1 MMRLAAERKGQ
12 AIVELALLLTFLL
25 LLAAGAIQ
33 FGTLHGIKL
42 RVEHAAREG
51 ARYGSIH
58 ALNGT
63 DQDIRT
69 HVIEAGKDLT
79 PPISAD
85 NITIATPD
93 GRIADKPIAVTVV
106 YPYSPT
112 VFLVGALLPSTM
124 NIQSTAQMRI
134 EG

>member
-1 MMRLAAERKGQ
+1 MMRLAGERRGQ

-25 LLAAGAIQ
+25 LLAAGAVQ
-33 FGTLHGIKL
+33 FGILHGIKL

-63 DQDIRT
+63 DEDIRAHT
-69 HVIEAGKDLT
+69 IEAAKDLT
-79 PPISAD
+79 PPVSAG
-85 NITIATPD
+85 NVTIATPD
-93 GRIADKPIAVTVV
+93 GRVGDKPIAVTVV
-106 YPYSPT
+106 YPYSPS
-112 VFLVGALLPSTM
+112 VFLVGALLPSTI
-124 NIQSTAQMRI
+124 NIQATAQMRI